1 MVTNR
6 FSLLFRLKKPNNY
19 VKGNM
24 PVYMRITIDSLRTEL
39 SVNREFEPDRW
50 NKKSG
55 RASGNKEDAKTL
67 NAYLETLQ
75 VKVHEAHRELLA
87 ANEIVTVEKLKTK
100 LAGKSEHRPRMLLEI
115 FLEHNKQMVKLIES
129 EEYADG
135 TLTHFETTYKHTASF
150 LLWKYN
156 FIDIPIDKI
165 DYAFISD
172 FEYYLKAE
180 VCAHNTAMKYL
191 GDLKKIVLLCV
202 KRNWLLKD
210 PFLGYRMSR
219 REVQKDFLIDE
230 ELQAISNKQFKT
242 ERLNLVRN
250 IFLFSCYTGL
260 AYADVKKL
268 KRSEIRI
275 GIDKKKWLF
284 IQRQKSTTP
293 SPVPLLPSALEILD
307 KYKDHPKCVNS
318 DLALPILCNQ
328 KMNEYLKEVG
338 DLCEITKTLT
348 YHTARHTFATTVT
361 LNNNVPIESVSKM
374 LGHKS
379 LKQTQHYA
387 KILNKKVSEDMELLT
402 QRLSNNHEQNPLRKA
417 Q

>member
-6 FSLLFRLKKPNNY
+6 FSLLFRLKKPNGY

-24 PVYMRITIDSLRTEL
+24 PVYMRITIDSVRTEL
-39 SVNREFEPDRW
+39 SVNREFDPDRW

-55 RASGNKEDAKTL
+55 RATGNKEDAKTL

-87 ANEIVTVEKLKTK
+87 ANEIVTVEKLKNK
-100 LAGKSEHRPRMLLEI
+100 LAGKSEERPRMLMEI
-115 FLEHNKQMVKLIES
+115 FSEHNNHMVKLIAN
-129 EEYADG
+129 EEYAQG
-135 TLTHFETTYKHTASF
+135 TLTHFETTYKHTESF
-150 LLWKYN
+150 LQWKYN
-156 FIDIPIDKI
+156 LQDISIKKT

-172 FEYYLKAE
+172 FEYYLKTE

-191 GDLKKIVLLCV
+191 GDLKKIILLCV
-202 KRNWLLKD
+202 KRNWLPKD
-210 PFLGYRMSR
+210 PFLGYKMSR
-219 REVQKDFLIDE
+219 RDVQKDFLIDE
-230 ELQAISNKQFKT
+230 ELQAIANKQFVT
-242 ERLNLVRN
+242 ERLTLVRD

-275 GIDKKKWLF
+275 GIDSKKWIF
-284 IQRQKSTTP
+284 IQRQKSETP
-293 SPVPLLPSALEILD
+293 SPIPLLPVALGILD
-307 KYKDHPKCVNS
+307 KYKDHPRCVNS
-318 DLALPILCNQ
+318 DLALPVLCNQ
-328 KMNEYLKEVG
+328 KMNEYLKEIA
-338 DLCEITKTLT
+338 DLCGITKTLT
-348 YHTARHTFATTVT
+348 YHTARHTFGTTVT

-374 LGHKS
+374 MGHKS

-387 KILNKKVSEDMELLT
+387 KILNKKVSEDMEILMHK
-402 QRLSNNHEQNPLRKA
+402 LSMDYTSNTLSKA